1 MIFVLVAPPASGK
14 SSIAKKL
21 GIPQLKTTTTRKVR
35 CGEKGNEYNFISK
48 PKFVFKIIKGDF
60 IEFDE
65 NSGNLYGLERS
76 VVSEAIASNKDY
88 VVVLTIDGA
97 RKLQQE
103 YGKDL
108 VETIFI
114 KTDRAKCINRM
125 FKRKDSDENIKR
137 KLKTADENREWDNW
151 SYCDHV
157 VGNDGDV
164 DDAVETIKT
173 IISTK
178 IVIDIDQTTLNSVMR
193 FLDIYN
199 YKYGRSSNWKDVR
212 SWNFKETCEFDNIS
226 EVEEIFNDEWFY
238 HKDHIKFIEDS
249 IESINKLKD
258 IPDTTLMFC
267 TIGGGINN
275 MGKIKLMSEVFPD
288 IQIVTITQNKP
299 VMNKSILGLR
309 KRDWLVDD
317 HSKNLYSV
325 RCENKLLFQHN
336 GIEMN
341 YNKGWEGLRV
351 NNWNDVYEKIYS
363 SIDKS

>member
-21 GIPQLKTTTTRKVR
+21 GIPQLKTTTTRKIR
-35 CGEKGNEYNFISK
+35 CGEKGDEYNFISK
-48 PKFVFKIIKGDF
+48 LKFIFKIIKGDF
-60 IEFDE
+60 VEFDE
-65 NSGNLYGLERS
+65 KTGDLYGLERS
-76 VVSEAIASNKDY
+76 VVGEAIASNKDC
-88 VVVLTIDGA
+88 VVVLTMDGA

-114 KTDRAKCINRM
+114 KTNRQKCIDRM
-125 FKRKDSDENIKR
+125 VKRGDKREKLKR
-137 KLKTADENREWDNW
+137 KLKSADENRDWDNW

-157 VGNDGDV
+157 ALNDGDIN
-164 DDAVETIKT
+164 DAVENIKT
-173 IISTK
+173 IISNK
-178 IVIDIDQTTLNSVMR
+178 IVLDLDSTVIQSVGR
-193 FLDIYN
+193 FIDIYN
-199 YKYGRSSNWKDVR
+199 YKYGRNANWKDVR
-212 SWNFKETCEFDNIS
+212 SWNFKETCEFNNLS
-226 EVEEIFNDEWFY
+226 EVEDIFNDEWFY
-238 HKDHIKFIEDS
+238 HKDHINFIENS
-249 IESINKLKD
+249 IENINKLKE
-258 IPDTTLMFC
+258 IPNTTLMFC
-267 TIGGGINN
+267 TIGGEINN
-275 MGKIKLMSEVFPD
+275 VGKIKLMSEIFPD

-341 YNKGWEGLRV
+341 YNKGWDGIRV